1 MLLFLL
7 ACKAL
12 APNSLDGSLTESY
25 DLAFDDTQARLYTS
39 ELAIEYV
46 EDPAGAATVVLR
58 VTLDSDVEPKA
69 GKSYDLV
76 EHGEITQS
84 GALNTSLPDLDQGD
98 LELDEY
104 GDKAGDKVVGSFDA
118 SFVTGE
124 GQTLQLQGRFKT
136 ELEIVDL

>member
-7 ACKAL
+7 ACQAL

-25 DLAFDDTQARLYTS
+25 DLAFDETQARLYSS

-46 EDPAGAATVVLR
+46 DDPEGAATVVLR
-58 VTLDSDVEPKA
+58 VTLNTDVEPKA

-76 EHGEITQS
+76 ENGEITQS
-84 GALNTSLPDLDQGD
+84 AALNTSLPP
-98 LELDEY
+98 LDEGDVALEEY
-104 GDKAGDKVVGSFDA
+104 GNEQGAKVVGSFDA
-118 SFVTGE
+118 AFVTGD

-136 ELEIVDL
+136 ELEVIDL

>member
-7 ACKAL
+7 ACNAL

-25 DLAFDDTQARLYTS
+25 DLSFDETRARLYES

-46 EDPAGAATVVLR
+46 DDPQGAATVVLR
-58 VTLDSDVEPKA
+58 VTLDAEVEPKA

-84 GALNTSLPDLDQGD
+84 GALNPSLP
-98 LELDEY
+98 ELDEGDLDLEDY
-104 GDKAGDKVVGSFDA
+104 GNDEGAKVVGSFDA
-118 SFVTGE
+118 AFVTGE

-136 ELEIVDL
+136 ELEVIDL

>member
-25 DLAFDDTQARLYTS
+25 DLAFDTTDARLYTS

-46 EDPAGAATVVLR
+46 EDPEGTATVVLR
-58 VTLDSDVEPKA
+58 VTLKTDVEPKA

-76 EHGEITQS
+76 KYGDITQS
-84 GALNTSLPDLDQGD
+84 DATNTTLPPLDEGT
-98 LELDEY
+98 LELEDY
-104 GDKAGDKVVGSFDA
+104 GTKSGDKIVGSFDA
-118 SFVTGE
+118 SFVTDE
-124 GQTLQLQGRFKT
+124 GQTLQLEGRFKT
-136 ELEIVDL
+136 ELELVDL

>member
-7 ACKAL
+7 ACQAL

-25 DLAFDDTQARLYTS
+25 DLAFDETRARLYDS

-46 EDPAGAATVVLR
+46 EDPQGTQTVVLR
-58 VTLDSDVEPKA
+58 VTLDTDVEPKA

-84 GALNTSLPDLDQGD
+84 GALNTSLPDLDEGD
-98 LELDEY
+98 IALEEY
-104 GDKAGDKVVGSFDA
+104 GDDNGAKVVGSFDA
-118 SFVTGE
+118 AFVTGDGE
-124 GQTLQLQGRFKT
+124 TLQLQGRFKT
-136 ELEIVDL
+136 ELEVMDL

>member
-12 APNSLDGSLTESY
+12 SPNSLDGSLTESY
-25 DLAFDDTQARLYTS
+25 DLAFDDTRARLASS

-46 EDPAGAATVVLR
+46 DDPEGLATVVLR
-58 VTLDSDVEPKA
+58 VTLDTEVEPKA

-76 EHGEITQS
+76 KWGDITQS
-84 GALNTSLPDLDQGD
+84 DATNTTLPDLDEGD
-98 LELDEY
+98 VALEEYQDED
-104 GDKAGDKVVGSFDA
+104 GAKVVGSFDA

-136 ELEIVDL
+136 ELEIQDL

>member
-12 APNSLDGSLTESY
+12 SPNSLDGSLTESY

-39 ELAIEYV
+39 ELSIEYV
-46 EDPAGAATVVLR
+46 DDPQGMATVVLR
-58 VTLDSDVEPKA
+58 VTLDADVEPKA

-84 GALNTSLPDLDQGD
+84 DATNTTLPDLDQGELD
-98 LELDEY
+98 LEEY

-118 SFVTGE
+118 SFVTDE
-124 GQTLQLQGRFKT
+124 GQTLQLEGRFKT
-136 ELEIVDL
+136 ELELVDL

>member
-25 DLAFDDTQARLYTS
+25 DLAFDDTRARLASS

-46 EDPAGAATVVLR
+46 DDPEGLATVVLR
-58 VTLDSDVEPKA
+58 VTLDTEVEPKA

-76 EHGEITQS
+76 KWGDITQS
-84 GALNTSLPDLDQGD
+84 DATNTTLPDLDEGD
-98 LELDEY
+98 VALEEYQDED
-104 GDKAGDKVVGSFDA
+104 GAKVVGSFDA

-136 ELEIVDL
+136 ELEIQDL

>member
-25 DLAFDDTQARLYTS
+25 DLAFDTTDARLYTS

-46 EDPAGAATVVLR
+46 EDPEGAATVVLR
-58 VTLDSDVEPKA
+58 VTLDADVEPKA

-84 GALNTSLPDLDQGD
+84 GALNTTLPELDQGELD
-98 LELDEY
+98 LEDY

-118 SFVTGE
+118 SFVTDE
-124 GQTLQLQGRFKT
+124 GQTLQLEGRFKT
-136 ELEIVDL
+136 ELELVDL

>member
-46 EDPAGAATVVLR
+46 EDPQGAATVVLR

-76 EHGEITQS
+76 KWGDITQS
-84 GALNTSLPDLDQGD
+84 DATNTTLPDLDEGD
-98 LELDEY
+98 VALEEYQDED
-104 GDKAGDKVVGSFDA
+104 GAKVVGSFDA

-124 GQTLQLQGRFKT
+124 GETLQLQGRFKT